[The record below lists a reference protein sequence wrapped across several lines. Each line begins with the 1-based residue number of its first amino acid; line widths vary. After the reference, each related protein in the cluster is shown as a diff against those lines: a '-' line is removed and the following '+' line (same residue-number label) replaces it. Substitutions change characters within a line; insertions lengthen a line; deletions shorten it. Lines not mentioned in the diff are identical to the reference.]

1 MHNYGLTS
9 LCRKSSSMQRADQR
23 EDYCLLHAQTQ
34 WSSGRVNHMPSKPA
48 GKQQLSIPSACFQE
62 GGCSQSFRYPH
73 RASPQHYSNFF
84 CLPPH
89 ALTPSHLLSHLPVS
103 LPAHSH
109 FPYSLQNP
117 PIFTFL
123 IHLPVQL
130 HNPSLKHLQYTQG
143 EELCF
148 PRPTCLCLC
157 HQHPHALH
165 PSRFPKFEGR

>member
-1 MHNYGLTS
+1 
-9 LCRKSSSMQRADQR
+9 
-23 EDYCLLHAQTQ
+23 
-34 WSSGRVNHMPSKPA
+34 MPSKPA

-109 FPYSLQNP
+109 FPLLTPEPTHFHVPHSSPRSITQPKPQTP
-117 PIFTFL
+117 PVHSGRGTL
-123 IHLPVQL
+123 LPKTHLSVPLSSTSPCPASIQV
-130 HNPSLKHLQYTQG
+130 
-143 EELCF
+143 
-148 PRPTCLCLC
+148 
-157 HQHPHALH
+157 
-165 PSRFPKFEGR
+165 PKV